1 MADQIKDKEASAE
14 AVGTVT
20 TATPAEADKTS
31 DPGPGDAKPNQP
43 PVRTNRPDVPIADS
57 LAAGAGAHEGRELD
71 QVVEVAEP
79 TGEGSKTVTREVA
92 VDADGIDAD
101 GRFVGEPKG
110 SKK

>member
-31 DPGPGDAKPNQP
+31 DAGPGDAKPNQP
-43 PVRTNRPDVPIADS
+43 PVRTNRPNVPIADS
-57 LAAGAGAHEGRELD
+57 LAAGAGAHEGRVLD
-71 QVVEVAEP
+71 HKVVLQDGSEVE
-79 TGEGSKTVTREVA
+79 

-101 GRFVGEPKG
+101 GRFVGDPK
-110 SKK
+110 KK